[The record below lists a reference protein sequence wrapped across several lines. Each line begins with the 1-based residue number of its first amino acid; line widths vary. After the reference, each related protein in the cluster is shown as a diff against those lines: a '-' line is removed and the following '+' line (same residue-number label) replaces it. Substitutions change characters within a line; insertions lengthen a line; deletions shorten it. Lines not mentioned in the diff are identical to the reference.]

1 MSVVRFSMPK
11 ADTWWPAR
19 KRLSLL
25 AIATATVTG
34 GVAAMLGGST
44 DLAAAY
50 VLVTLVALLSPAAI
64 AVQVVVGQV
73 LLGSL
78 LMAGGRADPLA
89 LVPVFASVVAT
100 AELLADVARMD
111 TPFESER
118 RGDLHQVGLATVVG
132 GGAFGAVV
140 LVGDVPGPTGVLA
153 VALASGACV
162 VLARL
167 LVRGGP

>member
-1 MSVVRFSMPK
+1 MSVERFSMPK

-19 KRLSLL
+19 RRLSLL
-25 AIATATVTG
+25 AIATATMT
-34 GVAAMLGGST
+34 GVAAVMLGGST
-44 DLAAAY
+44 DLAATY
-50 VLVTLVALLSPAAI
+50 FLVALVALLSPAAI
-64 AVQVVVGQV
+64 AIQVVAGQV
-73 LLGSL
+73 LVGSL
-78 LMAGGRADPLA
+78 LMAGGRTDPLA
-89 LVPVFASVVAT
+89 LVLVFASVVAT
-100 AELLADVARMD
+100 AELLAEVARMD
-111 TPFESER
+111 TPFESDP
-118 RGDLHQVGLATVVG
+118 RGDLRQAGLATVIG